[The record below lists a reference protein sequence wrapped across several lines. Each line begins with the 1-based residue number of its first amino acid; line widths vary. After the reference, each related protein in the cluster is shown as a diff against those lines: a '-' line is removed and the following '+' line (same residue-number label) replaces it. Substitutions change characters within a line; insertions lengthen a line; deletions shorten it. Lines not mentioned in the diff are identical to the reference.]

1 MAWLHTINSS
11 LALVN
16 VIHFNLKL
24 DQTIVDSREF
34 GVVVVVVVVVVV
46 LCFSIK
52 SVHMTWI

>member
-34 GVVVVVVVVVVV
+34 GVVVVVVVVVV